1 MPLSVF
7 QNKVVL
13 KIIKPAVI
21 QSTTRITDFFVVGNM
36 SGVLVGFVI
45 LVGTQIE
52 TRRRGKYRRQ
62 IRAKGFL
69 FLNKSN

>member
-45 LVGTQIE
+45 LVGVPIE
-52 TRRRGKYRRQ
+52 TRRGKYR
-62 IRAKGFL
+62 
-69 FLNKSN
+69 

>member
-45 LVGTQIE
+45 LVGAPILT
-52 TRRRGKYRRQ
+52 
-62 IRAKGFL
+62 L
-69 FLNKSN
+69 